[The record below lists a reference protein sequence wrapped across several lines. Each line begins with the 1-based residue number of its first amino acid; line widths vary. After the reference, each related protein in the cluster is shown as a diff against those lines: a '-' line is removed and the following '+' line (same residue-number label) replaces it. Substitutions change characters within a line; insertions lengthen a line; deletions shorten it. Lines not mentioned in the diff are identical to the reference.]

1 MYIQGPAGTGKT
13 MTAEVM
19 AEILVSLNFFAPTGR
34 RGGITEA
41 FEDALGGKAAP
52 LPVSTGQVI
61 EIRKKDLASEYLG
74 GTEHKAKEQLER
86 WVNNVAFWDEAY
98 ELGKEGGYGDQVA
111 TTVRVAYSLYSSLY
125 TPMYT
130 HCTCIYTIY
139 TPNKSYRPLAT
150 LTFRLNHQLV
160 KFLSDHERD
169 FVMIIAGYKKEL
181 EESFFKV
188 NPGLESRFPRDLRFD
203 FHPYAPVRRREE
215 GDMWERDVGE
225 RRGRETWERLHV
237 RHDVCRV

>member
-111 TTVRVAYSLYSSLY
+111 TT
-125 TPMYT
+125 
-130 HCTCIYTIY
+130 
-139 TPNKSYRPLAT
+139 
-150 LTFRLNHQLV
+150 LV

-215 GDMWERDVGE
+215 KDMWERRERCVGE
-225 RRGRETWERLHV
+225 RRGRKTWERLHV